1 MSKAVVYTLLTTAFI
16 VLVILSL
23 AITTTHKDYRPHGLS
38 RRLGFKIPPLL
49 FDPLVIKMERIAEEK
64 GLDDRDLPTNW
75 ETSTLAK
82 ELDQKDA
89 ANFLSDDGMLN
100 ITLRLKYLFP
110 FLDNAP
116 KDGFVESKELEAWIV
131 RQADDR
137 LTYRT
142 EKELALRDKDG
153 DGVISFQEY
162 NPQFSNEDLARNGMG
177 HGEAGW
183 WKEQFKNADID
194 HNGILNFYEFKDFLH
209 PEDST
214 NEQIHKWLLREKI
227 KPIDYD
233 HDEKLDFIEFKNGG
247 YDSYKN
253 YVEFETG
260 GANIPSPEDVF
271 EKLDVN
277 KNKLLEVDELTPILQ
292 YLSPGELSYAKYY
305 AGYLI
310 HEADED
316 GDGKLTLDEM
326 IKHEYIFYN
335 TVYDEEFDDYDDFHD
350 EL

>member
-49 FDPLVIKMERIAEEK
+49 FDPLVVKMERIAEEK

-116 KDGFVESKELEAWIV
+116 KDGFVESKELEAWIL

-153 DGVISFQEY
+153 DGAISFQEY

-194 HNGILNFYEFKDFLH
+194 HNGILNFYEFK
-209 PEDST
+209 E
-214 NEQIHKWLLREKI
+214 
-227 KPIDYD
+227 PIDYD

-247 YDSYKN
+247 YDNYKN
-253 YVEFETG
+253 YIEFETE

-271 EKLDVN
+271 EKLDAN

-310 HEADED
+310 HEASLLMTFIIYADED

-326 IKHEYIFYN
+326 IMHEYIFYN
-335 TVYDEEFDDYDDFHD
+335 TVYGEEFDDYDDFHD